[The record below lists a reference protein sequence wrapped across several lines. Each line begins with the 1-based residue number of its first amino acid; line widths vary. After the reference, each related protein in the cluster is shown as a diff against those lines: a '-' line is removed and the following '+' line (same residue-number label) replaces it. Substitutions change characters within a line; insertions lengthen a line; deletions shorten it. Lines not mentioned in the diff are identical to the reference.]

1 MPFFIVE
8 ISAVMVYNKLL
19 NFAGVMG
26 WDDGVSPAGWN
37 MWRFTMWLLF
47 GAIAIVTAIINIV
60 WAAHGKDSQWFRF
73 ASLSFTSLTLC
84 SFYSQSA
91 RWAAH
96 EDWAALM
103 DVVPTMSR
111 WLWVC
116 AIASILIN
124 SVPLFGQSSR

>member
-1 MPFFIVE
+1 
-8 ISAVMVYNKLL
+8 
-19 NFAGVMG
+19 
-26 WDDGVSPAGWN
+26 
-37 MWRFTMWLLF
+37 MWLLF
-47 GAIAIVTAIINIV
+47 GAVAIVTAILNITWV
-60 WAAHGKDSQWFRF
+60 AQNKDPRWFRF
-73 ASLSFTSLTLC
+73 VSLSFTAMTLC

-91 RWAAH
+91 QWVAH

-124 SVPLFGQSSR
+124 SVTLFGKSSR